1 MIIEGTKENFKKEVL
16 QSNKPVVID
25 FNAAWCGPCRMLAP
39 VIENIAKEK
48 ENIKV
53 ISINIDQEEE
63 LAEQY
68 NVYSIPCLVY
78 IKDGKEIKRNVGLL
92 SKSELEE
99 WMEE

>member
-16 QSNKPVVID
+16 ESKKPVVID